1 MFEGKSAGQAE
12 ETVRSRHSFIPGAAM
27 ISRQTATQ
35 ESSTMNRII
44 RTIVFA
50 LSCMICLAPT
60 FTLAAQNAQAQLAQ
74 LNSLQEKIKDP
85 DTRTRVSAF
94 HQVWTI
100 GLASDSS
107 DVKTLAL
114 DLMKEPV
121 ASASDHIRMP
131 AVYAIAEIANSSVDP
146 AVKSKALADLKE
158 PIVAGQLPIRLA
170 AIDAVNSI
178 MRQTPSSDLAL
189 QAIQLLGEP
198 LRSGNNGVRIPAINA
213 VAHIALGPN
222 DDHVISVALDM
233 LQAPLDSMAA
243 IGGMEVRLMAVAE
256 IEKLGVAATDTA
268 TKAKALAMLQA
279 SANNGTW
286 EPEARS
292 RAAEGAARIQGTMKE
307 ASPTSAPSGL
317 ARLSVS
323 STPAGADIEVD
334 GSFVGN
340 TPSDLSIAEGD
351 HTVQIHKSGFKPWER
366 KLKATAGSTV
376 RINAELEKAPEN

>member
-1 MFEGKSAGQAE
+1 
-12 ETVRSRHSFIPGAAM
+12 
-27 ISRQTATQ
+27 
-35 ESSTMNRII
+35 MNRII
-44 RTIVFA
+44 RPAAFA
-50 LSCMICLAPT
+50 LACVICLAPT
-60 FTLAAQNAQAQLAQ
+60 FVLAAQNTQAQMAQ

-94 HQVWTI
+94 QQVWAI
-100 GLASDSS
+100 GLTSDSS

-114 DLMKEPV
+114 ELMKEPV

-222 DDHVISVALDM
+222 DDHVISTALDM

-256 IEKLGVAATDTA
+256 IEKLGVAATGDA

-292 RAAEGAARIQGTMKE
+292 RASEGAARIQATMKE
-307 ASPTSAPSGL
+307 ASRASAPSGL

-351 HTVQIHKSGFKPWER
+351 HTIRIHKSGFKPWER